1 MNGAHPYSFQK
12 TPVFQPFAGLIAI
25 FLGDKEPD
33 CLDWFCDAIAKALGG
48 NQSGMQPAFAAVGR
62 AASASSASF
71 LQMNRNLDSMRMM
84 QMQSASR
91 AA

>member
-1 MNGAHPYSFQK
+1 MNGQHPYSFQK

-33 CLDWFCDAIAKALGG
+33 CLDGFCDAIAKALGG
-48 NQSGMQPAFAAVGR
+48 NQSGMQPAFATVGR
-62 AASASSASF
+62 ASSRAAF
-71 LQMNRNLDSMRMM
+71 LQMDRNNLDAMRMM
-84 QMQSASR
+84 QIQSASR